1 MSQRLGRSAGLTLA
15 ALSAATFGTS
25 GSFGSSLIEVGW
37 TPGAAVTA
45 RIIIAALVLT
55 PFALRQLHGQW
66 GMLWAARRSVAAF
79 GLVAVAGCQLFYFNA
94 LQHLSVGVAL
104 LLEYLGTI
112 LVVGWLW
119 IAHGHR
125 PRRLTVIGGFTAI
138 AGLVLVLNLAG
149 SQLIDPVGLLW
160 GLAAAV
166 GLAVYFVVS
175 SHEGSPVPP
184 LVLAWSGMCVG
195 ALGLLLLDVT
205 GALPVHAP
213 MVDVTLFSHQVSWIV
228 PILGLALLAGAFAYV
243 CGIGAARLLGAKVSS
258 FAGLTEVLFAVIFAW
273 ILLGQVPAP
282 VQFVGGALMLAGVT
296 LVRID
301 ELRSPTVE
309 PILDVDPIPS
319 TDPVPSIDPNVESI
333 LDIVPGDG
341 LRRQR
346 DLVEVAPVQRHRG
359 DQ

>member
-1 MSQRLGRSAGLTLA
+1 MPQLLGRSTGLTLA

-25 GSFGSSLIEVGW
+25 GSFGSALIGAGW

-66 GMLWAARRSVAAF
+66 GLLWGARRTIAAF
-79 GLVAVAGCQLFYFNA
+79 GFIAVAGCQLFYFNA

-125 PRRLTVIGGFTAI
+125 PQRLTVIGGVTAI
-138 AGLVLVLNLAG
+138 AGLVLVLNLA
-149 SQLIDPVGLLW
+149 SSHHLDPVGVLW

-175 SHEGSPVPP
+175 SHDGSALPP

-195 ALGLLLLDVT
+195 ALGLLALDLT
-205 GALPVHAP
+205 GVLPVRAP
-213 MVDVTLFSHQVSWIV
+213 LVDVTLFSHQVSWIV
-228 PILGLALLAGAFAYV
+228 PVLCLSLLAGAFAYV
-243 CGIGAARLLGAKVSS
+243 SGIGAARLLGAKVSS

-282 VQFVGGALMLAGVT
+282 IQFVGGALMLAGVT

-301 ELRSPTVE
+301 ELRSPS
-309 PILDVDPIPS
+309 VDLP
-319 TDPVPSIDPNVESI
+319 E
-333 LDIVPGDG
+333 PGDA
-341 LRRQR
+341 LPQQR
-346 DLVEVAPVQRHRG
+346 DLVTATVTVAAVPAERDRG
-359 DQ
+359 DE